1 MTMNIGSGYSMQGGM
16 NSMMNGMGSNMSMNS
31 SMNAGGNYS
40 VPMMGSVPQN
50 FLMKYGCED
59 CFRKQPYPYEFPKP
73 YIPMAKEYTNP
84 SFWQRLWNK
93 IMG

>member
-1 MTMNIGSGYSMQGGM
+1 MTIGYGGGYSIMGGGM
-16 NSMMNGMGSNMSMNS
+16 NSMMNGMNPNMGSNMGM
-31 SMNAGGNYS
+31 GGNYS

-73 YIPMAKEYTNP
+73 YIPMERSYANP
-84 SFWQRLWNK
+84 SFWQRILNK